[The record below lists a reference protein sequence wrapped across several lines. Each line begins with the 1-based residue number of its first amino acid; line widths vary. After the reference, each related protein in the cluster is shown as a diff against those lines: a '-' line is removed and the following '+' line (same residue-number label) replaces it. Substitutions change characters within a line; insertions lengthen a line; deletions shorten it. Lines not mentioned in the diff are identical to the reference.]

1 MHRTSGRYAAAGLV
15 LGLGG
20 AVLGQEAPAVVSL
33 CLAGLA
39 VNAAEAARDMQNEF
53 LTSKPRRGVPIPKL
67 W

>member
-1 MHRTSGRYAAAGLV
+1 M
-15 LGLGG
+15 
-20 AVLGQEAPAVVSL
+20 LGQEAPAVVSL